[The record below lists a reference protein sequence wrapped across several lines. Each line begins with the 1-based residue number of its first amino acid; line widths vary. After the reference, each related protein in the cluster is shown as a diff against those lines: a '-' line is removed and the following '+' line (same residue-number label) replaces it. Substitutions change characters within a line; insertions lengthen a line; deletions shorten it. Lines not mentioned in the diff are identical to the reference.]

1 MNVPARD
8 IAKLFG
14 GEKVLGRKVR
24 DYADLDAVI
33 EAGLPEDAVRSLS
46 EAVVSVMR
54 VRRKAKRDFPAPV
67 GVRITVHG
75 TDEPVTHGRSLGGLL
90 RATVASPERSRKLE
104 RLARLYAL
112 AERVIDDRDF
122 ANAFLHKPHS
132 RLNGRAPIACVETE
146 LATKQVEQILNSIAY
161 GLPA

>member
-1 MNVPARD
+1 MNVPAKD

-33 EAGLPEDAVRSLS
+33 EAGLPA
-46 EAVVSVMR
+46 EAVQALSQSMVSVTRMPSRPKGVYR
-54 VRRKAKRDFPAPV
+54 VPV
-67 GVRITVHG
+67 GTRIGAHDAAVDAPT
-75 TDEPVTHGRSLGGLL
+75 GRSMGGLFKGT
-90 RATVASPERSRKLE
+90 AASAERSRKLE
-104 RLARLYAL
+104 RVARIYAL
-112 AERVIDDRDF
+112 AERVFNDKDF